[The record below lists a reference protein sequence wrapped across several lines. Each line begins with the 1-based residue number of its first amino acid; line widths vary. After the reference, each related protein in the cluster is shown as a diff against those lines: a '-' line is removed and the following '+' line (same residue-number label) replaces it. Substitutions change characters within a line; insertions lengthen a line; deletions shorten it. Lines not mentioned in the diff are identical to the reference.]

1 MGASKPSTAETDR
14 ILGGLLA
21 SQSSLVGKVQVRE
34 RLSQRKWMMVFLLM
48 THLSLFFCL
57 HMLAHVYLYT
67 HNYKYLKS
75 PKKSF

>member
-21 SQSSLVGKVQVRE
+21 SQSSLVGKVQARE

-48 THLSLFFCL
+48 THLTKFILL
-57 HMLAHVYLYT
+57 PAHDCTCVPVHTQLQI
-67 HNYKYLKS
+67 
-75 PKKSF
+75 PKVT